1 MQRQS
6 WRTQPNPVIGWDRRR
21 SGPGRI
27 RLECDVVAF
36 PTGSQY
42 EIRSADCAAVIT
54 ELGATLRSLQMGGHD
69 IVRGFSAEKSPSGGS
84 GQQLLP
90 WPNRIRDGRY
100 EFEGK
105 PQQLALTE
113 PARHN
118 ASHGLGRYLPWRLLD
133 HQDDAVT
140 LQLVIYPQP
149 GWPGILQAQVTY
161 RVDAAGLTVEV
172 EVANLGDNSIPFG
185 YGAHPYLTVGE
196 TVVDEVI
203 LEVPASRYL
212 VVDDR
217 LLPADLQSV
226 DGTEFDWRT
235 AHRIDDAT
243 LDTAFTDLSRGA
255 DGRWEV
261 NLRLADRC
269 TYVWGD
275 EHMRWTQVFTGG
287 PSRDIS
293 VAVEPMTCGP
303 DAFNPGPTHDDLLVL
318 QSQQIFR
325 LTWGIG
331 SK

>member
-1 MQRQS
+1 
-6 WRTQPNPVIGWDRRR
+6 
-21 SGPGRI
+21 
-27 RLECDVVAF
+27 VVF
-36 PTGSQY
+36 PTGAQY
-42 EIRSADCAAVIT
+42 EIRSEDCTAVIT
-54 ELGATLRSLQMGGHD
+54 ELGATLRSVQIGGRD
-69 IVRGFSAEKSPSGGS
+69 IVHGFPADKSPSGGR

-90 WPNRIRDGRY
+90 WPNRIRDGSY
-100 EFEGK
+100 EFDGK

-118 ASHGLGRYLPWRLLD
+118 ATHGLARYVPWRLLD

-149 GWPGILQAQVTY
+149 GWPGTLQAQVTY
-161 RVDAAGLTVEV
+161 RVDAAGVTVEV
-172 EVANLGDNSIPFG
+172 EAVNLGDNAIPFG

-196 TVVDEVI
+196 RVVDEVL
-203 LEVPASRYL
+203 LEVPADRYL
-212 VVDDR
+212 LVDDR
-217 LLPADLQSV
+217 LLPTELQSV
-226 DGTEFDWRT
+226 NGTALDWRT
-235 AHRIDDAT
+235 ARRIDDAI

-261 NLRLADRC
+261 SVRLDDRC

-275 EHMRWTQVFTGG
+275 EQMRWTQIFTGG
-287 PSRDIS
+287 PHRNIS

-318 QSQQIFR
+318 QPDETLS

-331 SK
+331 TR